1 MLVRAA
7 VLAMT
12 ILFLVKPSAF
22 SQSRSKLDRIET
34 TSIGLSGDQ
43 RAAKAAPLFGVY
55 DPPDRFRS
63 SRHPA
68 IEHVFVYRQALDKAM
83 LTRKM
88 RVAQEMGR
96 TSW

>member
-1 MLVRAA
+1 M
-7 VLAMT
+7 
-12 ILFLVKPSAF
+12 PSAF

-34 TSIGLSGDQ
+34 TSIGPSGEQ

-55 DPPDRFRS
+55 DPQDRFRS

-68 IEHVFVYRQALDKAM
+68 IEHVFVYWQALDKA
-83 LTRKM
+83 LLARKM

-96 TSW
+96 TFMVTVEPYTKAVN

>member
-34 TSIGLSGDQ
+34 TSMGLSGDQ

-55 DPPDRFRS
+55 DPCDRLN
-63 SRHPA
+63 PGK
-68 IEHVFVYRQALDKAM
+68 ENGM
-83 LTRKM
+83 
-88 RVAQEMGR
+88 
-96 TSW
+96 